1 MQNFQSIVIMFLPIA
16 FSHAFFMMLQFNVD
30 LSFEDWSYAAYYN
43 CCKRSVFKIIILF
56 IQMCSDYTVY

>member
-1 MQNFQSIVIMFLPIA
+1 MFLPIA

-43 CCKRSVFKIIILF
+43 CCKHSVFKIIILF